1 MQGTDNAY
9 MQTAANH
16 DHSVLNIAS
25 LTKIRENKQYL
36 INADGVLIII
46 TKKTAKLN
54 VATNEQEPDCQDM
67 LLLLL
72 LHGLAHRLVSCL
84 LSGMLLLNMIGT
96 WKGHVSI
103 SQRGNR
109 QAGLPINGKS

>member
-1 MQGTDNAY
+1 MA
-9 MQTAANH
+9 
-16 DHSVLNIAS
+16 VL
-25 LTKIRENKQYL
+25 
-36 INADGVLIII
+36 II

-67 LLLLL
+67 LLL
-72 LHGLAHRLVSCL
+72 LAHRLVSCL

-109 QAGLPINGKS
+109 QQAGLPINGKS